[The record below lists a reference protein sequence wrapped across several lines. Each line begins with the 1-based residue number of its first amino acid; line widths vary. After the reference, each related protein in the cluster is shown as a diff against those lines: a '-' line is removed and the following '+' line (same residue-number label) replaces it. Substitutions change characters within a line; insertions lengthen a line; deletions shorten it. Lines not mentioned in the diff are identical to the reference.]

1 MKNKL
6 SLFEV
11 PAIHSVQQ
19 MIVESARK
27 YDQKTALVD
36 LKNSPIQSVT
46 YNSLLKNV
54 LAFGAALRN
63 LGLKER
69 SHIAVIGENRV
80 QWALSYLTGMCFN
93 YVVVPI
99 DRNLTVNEVLNIIHE
114 SESEAIIFSDQFESL
129 LRERQPSL
137 KKLQLYIGMDL
148 SVKDGDF
155 YSMTELIKS
164 SKPFRADKL
173 PSINTNDVAEIIFTS
188 GSLGRAKAVMLSQ
201 KNLASNLVSMVQM
214 FFIYPEDRF
223 LSVLP
228 MHHTYECTCGML
240 CPLFAGASVYY
251 ARSLKT
257 IVEDLQEAHA
267 TIILGVPL
275 LYEKMFKRIYK
286 TINEKKVTA
295 KLIHPLIKTTAL
307 LEKLGWKSA
316 RRKVFGEIHKKF
328 GGAVRCFIAGGA
340 APDPMV
346 AKGLREFGFAFVQG
360 YGLTETS
367 PILTLNRLDNFKD
380 DAAGLPLPGVE
391 LAIDSP
397 DEDGIGEVLA
407 KGPNIMLGYYKNEN
421 ATKETFSG
429 GWFKTGDLGK
439 IDQDG
444 FLHISGRKK
453 NVIISNSGKNVFP
466 EEIEDI
472 LLRSPF
478 VLEAFVYG
486 EKDAKHDEIIA
497 AQIVVDAEAFIELS
511 ESRGISITPQLLHEI
526 IAEEVQKA
534 NRQLALYKQIRKFHI
549 RDQEFEKTTTQKIKR
564 YLVEK
569 H

>member
-6 SLFEV
+6 SLFDV
-11 PAIHSVQQ
+11 PTIQSVQQ
-19 MIVESARK
+19 MVVQSARK
-27 YDQKTALVD
+27 YDQKTALLD
-36 LKNSPIQSVT
+36 LKKTPLQSVT
-46 YNSLLKNV
+46 YNSLLHNV
-54 LAFGAALRN
+54 LAFGSAVKK

-69 SHIAVIGENRV
+69 SHVAIIGENRV
-80 QWALSYLTGMCFN
+80 QWAVSYLMGMCFN

-99 DRNLTVNEVLNIIHE
+99 DRNLTVNEILNIIHE
-114 SESEAIIFSDQFESL
+114 SESEAIIFSEQFESV
-129 LRERQPSL
+129 LRERQSSL
-137 KKLQLYIGMDL
+137 KKLRFYIGMDL
-148 SVKDGDF
+148 PAMSGDF
-155 YSMTELIKS
+155 YSMSELIKFN
-164 SKPFRADKL
+164 KPFNVDKL
-173 PSINTNDVAEIIFTS
+173 PSIKPDEVAEIIFTS

-201 KNLASNLVSMVQM
+201 KNLASNLMSMVEM

-257 IVEDLQEAHA
+257 IVEDLQETHA

-295 KLIHPLIKTTAL
+295 TLIQPLIKTTGL
-307 LEKLGWKSA
+307 LQKLGWKSA
-316 RRKVFGEIHKKF
+316 KRKVFGEIHKKF

-340 APDPMV
+340 APDPLV

-407 KGPNIMLGYYKNEN
+407 KGPNIMLGYYKNES
-421 ATKETFSG
+421 ATKETFSN

-439 IDQDG
+439 IDRDG

-466 EEIEDI
+466 EEVEDI

-511 ESRGISITPQLLHEI
+511 ESRGISITPQLLHEV
-526 IAEEVQKA
+526 IAEEVQKT
-534 NRQLALYKQIRKFHI
+534 NRQLASYKQIRKFYI

-569 H
+569 Q